1 MLSDIRLGLR
11 QFMRRPGLAIAAVL
25 SLALGIGANTAIFS
39 VLHNVVLNQLPFADP
54 DRLMIVWE
62 TRSDN
67 PERWVAP
74 ANFVDWRRDSR
85 TFSSLAAF
93 DEFSPTLSGRS
104 EPERLR
110 ALGTS
115 GTFFTTLGASAALG
129 RTLMPSDDEPDA
141 TSVAVLSHGLW
152 TRLFGAAPDALGRTL
167 VLDGRAYTIV
177 GVMPGEFE
185 APLQSGVDVY
195 LSGDRGVPRTF
206 PFGGD
211 LTAVRDSHIIFVIG
225 RLAPGA
231 TRDMAQ
237 QELSAMMA
245 DLARKYPQT
254 NAGLGVNVKSLHE
267 EVVGDVRGLVLLLQ
281 IAVGM
286 MLLIACANV
295 AHLLLGQAARRHSE
309 MTTRTALGA
318 GRSRLIRQ
326 LLAETLVIAIPGGM
340 LGLLLAVWGLDALV
354 AVAPRGL
361 PRLQE
366 IAIDPMVLAFTMAVT
381 LLTAALFGLGPALQ
395 VARQASAT
403 PAQSG
408 VRLTGGR
415 GVRRWHHAIV
425 VTELALAQV
434 LLVGAGL
441 LLASFVASQRVPLG
455 FATEGRVAADLNLAP
470 EKYLRPIKEGAFEID
485 PTLKINFVQSVLE
498 RLQAAPGVRSA
509 AASFTSPLSGAP
521 NRGISI
527 EGRPATDAG
536 LEDTADFQLVTPD
549 FFRAVGVTLIRGRA
563 LTGSDRADGPRVLV
577 VNQAFA
583 NHYFPGQDAIGQRVR
598 FGGTSVHEIVGIVA
612 DMRYRYLESPADP
625 TFYVPITQN
634 SERWPFLSFTVWSDG
649 DSAAAV
655 MGLRDAIR
663 VADPAQAITRVRSYD
678 EIVSAALSARRFN
691 TLLVLVFAG
700 AALLLAA
707 VGTYGVMAYAVS
719 VRTRELGVRA
729 ALGASPRDLLRLVVG
744 QGAMLTGAAV
754 VIGIA
759 GGLMV
764 TGLMTTMLYE
774 VTPRDPRTFVSVA
787 ALLTLVSLMATW
799 FPARRAIRANPIN
812 ALRDE

>member
-11 QFMRRPGLAIAAVL
+11 QSMRRPGLAIAAVL

-39 VLHNVVLNQLPFADP
+39 VLHTVVLNQLPFADP
-54 DRLMIVWE
+54 ERLMIVWE

-74 ANFVDWRRDSR
+74 ANFIDWRRDSR

-104 EPERLR
+104 EPERLQ
-110 ALGTS
+110 ALGAS
-115 GTFFTTLGASAALG
+115 GTFFTTLGATAALG

-141 TSVAVLSHGLW
+141 ASVAVLSHGLW

-167 VLDGRAYTIV
+167 LLDGRAYTIV
-177 GVMPGEFE
+177 GVMPAEFQ
-185 APLQSGVDVY
+185 APLQSGGDVW

-231 TRDMAQ
+231 TREMAQ
-237 QELSAMMA
+237 QELGAIMS

-295 AHLLLGQAARRHSE
+295 AHLLLGQAAQRHSE
-309 MTTRTALGA
+309 MATRTALGA

-354 AVAPRGL
+354 ALAPRGL

-366 IAIDPMVLAFTMAVT
+366 IAIDRMVLAFTMAVT
-381 LLTAALFGLGPALQ
+381 LVTAALFGLGPALQ
-395 VARQASAT
+395 LARQGSAT

-470 EKYLRPIKEGAFEID
+470 EKYLRPSKEGAFD

-498 RLQAAPGVRSA
+498 RLQGAPGVRSA

-521 NRGISI
+521 NRGIGI
-527 EGRPATDAG
+527 EGRPAKGAG

-563 LTGSDRADGPRVLV
+563 LTGTDRADGPRVLV

-583 NHYFPGQDAIGQRVR
+583 NHYFPGQDAVGQRMR
-598 FGGTSVHEIVGIVA
+598 FGATSVHEIVGVVA

-634 SERWPFLSFTVWSDG
+634 AERWPFLSFTVWSDG

-655 MGLRDAIR
+655 AGLRDAIR
-663 VADPAQAITRVRSYD
+663 AADPGQAITRVRTYD
-678 EIVSAALSARRFN
+678 EIVSAALSVRRFN

-744 QGAMLTGAAV
+744 QGAMLTGTAV

-787 ALLTLVSLMATW
+787 ALLMLVSLMATW
-799 FPARRAIRANPIN
+799 FPARRAIRVNPIN